1 MSLKYLLK
9 NYIFITNGGDL
20 FFGSLVHTICKKAR
34 KQYYR
39 NRSKGAY
46 MKKILLSLISFVI
59 GHLLVVFTFT
69 RKDIILCITLII
81 FWFAVLV
88 PVLSFQYSKRI
99 LKNVKRVWLYVL
111 WHSLVIALSYLV
123 FVITEGE
130 SYLYALIIFIWSGLW
145 GALGAILG
153 KNKKW

>member
-1 MSLKYLLK
+1 
-9 NYIFITNGGDL
+9 
-20 FFGSLVHTICKKAR
+20 
-34 KQYYR
+34 
-39 NRSKGAY
+39 

-59 GHLLVVFTFT
+59 GSLLVLFTFT
-69 RKDIILCITLII
+69 QKDIILGITLII
-81 FWFAVLV
+81 FWFAILV

-130 SYLYALIIFIWSGLW
+130 SYLYALIIFIWSGFW
-145 GALGAILG
+145 GALGAIL
-153 KNKKW
+153 NKSKKEEF

>member
-1 MSLKYLLK
+1 MKY
-9 NYIFITNGGDL
+9 FER
-20 FFGSLVHTICKKAR
+20 FGELIS
-34 KQYYR
+34 
-39 NRSKGAY
+39 RSAFWTEILSNEPIGVY

-69 RKDIILCITLII
+69 RKDIILGITLII
-81 FWFAVLV
+81 FWFAILV

-111 WHSLVIALSYLV
+111 WHALVIALSYLV

-130 SYLYALIIFIWSGLW
+130 EYLYALIIFIWSSFW
-145 GALGAILG
+145 GALGAIL
-153 KNKKW
+153 NKSKKEEF

>member
-1 MSLKYLLK
+1 
-9 NYIFITNGGDL
+9 
-20 FFGSLVHTICKKAR
+20 
-34 KQYYR
+34 
-39 NRSKGAY
+39 

-59 GHLLVVFTFT
+59 GSLLVLFTFT
-69 RKDIILCITLII
+69 QKDIILGIILII
-81 FWFAVLV
+81 FWFAILV

-111 WHSLVIALSYLV
+111 WHALVIALSYLV

-145 GALGAILG
+145 GALGAILN
-153 KNKKW
+153 KNKKEEL

>member
-1 MSLKYLLK
+1 
-9 NYIFITNGGDL
+9 
-20 FFGSLVHTICKKAR
+20 
-34 KQYYR
+34 
-39 NRSKGAY
+39 

-59 GHLLVVFTFT
+59 GSLLVLFTFT
-69 RKDIILCITLII
+69 QKDIILGIILII
-81 FWFAVLV
+81 FWVAILV

-111 WHSLVIALSYLV
+111 WHSLVFALSYLV

-145 GALGAILG
+145 GALGAIL
-153 KNKKW
+153 NKSNKE